1 MGTELEKWVRLQGW
15 EECRTGTGERYF
27 CRKRPRLQRM
37 AIFDS
42 GRVVIGWHD
51 VGEAHSV
58 NELVYLIL
66 EYDRTTTE
74 KG

>member
-1 MGTELEKWVRLQGW
+1 MGIELEKWVRLQGW
-15 EECRTGTGERYF
+15 EECHTATGERYF
-27 CRKRPRLQRM
+27 CRKRPKMQRM

-58 NELVYLIL
+58 SQLVNLIMTYG
-66 EYDRTTTE
+66 E
-74 KG
+74 G

>member
-1 MGTELEKWVRLQGW
+1 MTIELEKWVRLQGW
-15 EECRTGTGERYF
+15 EEFHTAKGERYF
-27 CRKRPRLQRM
+27 CRKRPKLQRM

-58 NELVYLIL
+58 SQLVNLIMTYG
-66 EYDRTTTE
+66 E
-74 KG
+74 G